1 MGVLLAALLAAETVL
16 VVPLARKGEAPPAS
30 GIAVAEAILDV
41 VVQTNQDNFLTLH
54 QLAAALAKR
63 DLPLDDLTVPG
74 RALELA
80 RELGATEV
88 VGGEVWLEEGRWRIE
103 ARRLKVADSSQ
114 AGVAREEGSR
124 GALPGIAY
132 KAGLDLFPV
141 HASPGPMT
149 GSAAA
154 LEQAAVCESQLAQ
167 QSLRAGSEPAVPKE
181 RLAAARRACSAA
193 LQADPRF
200 GLARAWYAI
209 TLAVR
214 GRFVQA
220 RKQAKRAQA
229 QRFVPLAVLT
239 EAFALEKMG
248 DAAGRRAV
256 LEEAAASHP
265 GFLQAAREVG
275 QETGTG
281 RPVVTR

>member
-1 MGVLLAALLAAETVL
+1 MGALLAALLAAETVL

-41 VVQTNQDNFLTLH
+41 VVQTNQDSFFTLH
-54 QLAAALAKR
+54 QLAVALGKR
-63 DLPLDDLTVPG
+63 DLRLDDLAVPG
-74 RALELA
+74 KALELA

-88 VGGEVWLEEGRWRIE
+88 VAGEVWLEEGRWRIE
-103 ARRLKVADSSQ
+103 ARRLKVADAGQ

-141 HASPGPMT
+141 HASPGPLT

-154 LEQAAVCESQLAQ
+154 LEQAALCESQLARQ
-167 QSLRAGSEPAVPKE
+167 PLRAKAAFALPKD
-181 RLAAARRACSAA
+181 RLAAARRACLAA
-193 LQADPRF
+193 LQADPRL
-200 GLARAWYAI
+200 GLARAGYAI

-220 RKQAKRAQA
+220 RKQARRAQS
-229 QRFVPLAVLT
+229 QRFVPLAVLA
-239 EAFALEKMG
+239 ESFALDKMG
-248 DAAGRRAV
+248 DGAGRRGI
-256 LEEAAASHP
+256 LEDATEAHRGFLEAARALTEQGEQEAS
-265 GFLQAAREVG
+265 L
-275 QETGTG
+275 G
-281 RPVVTR
+281 RR